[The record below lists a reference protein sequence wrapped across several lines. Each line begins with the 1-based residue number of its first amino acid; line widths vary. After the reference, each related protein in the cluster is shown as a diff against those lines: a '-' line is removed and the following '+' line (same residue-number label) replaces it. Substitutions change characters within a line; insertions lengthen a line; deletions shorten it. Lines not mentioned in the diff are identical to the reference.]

1 MSLYLMYG
9 KYQTGTMEDISSER
23 TEKAK
28 QVIKEN
34 GGTLKAGY
42 AVLGRSDLLFIVDFP
57 DIADVVKTSLTM
69 KDMFG
74 IRFSTNGAMTIEEFD
89 KLF

>member
-9 KYQTGTMEDISSER
+9 KYQTGTSKDISAER

-28 QVIKEN
+28 QIIEEN

-57 DIADVVKTSLTM
+57 DIAGVVKTSLTM

-74 IRFSTNGAMTIEEFD
+74 ISFSTNGAMTIEEFD

>member
-9 KYQTGTMEDISSER
+9 KYQTGTMQDISSER

-28 QVIKEN
+28 QVIEEN
-34 GGTLKAGY
+34 GGTLEAGY

-74 IRFSTNGAMTIEEFD
+74 ISFSTNGAMTIEEFD